1 MLSKIKTHFQ
11 WFKYTFFQNF
21 LYLELVR
28 KFIIF
33 RGKRE
38 RIFLSFSFRL
48 IIRPASF
55 HTFEIPRISFG
66 LEEFSRGRTDER
78 RVRVKLY
85 FHSCVTPLTKG
96 RGNALR
102 AIVIRNEAMSCN
114 VWMESWKEQD
124 ARGECKSIEL
134 PAIRRAH
141 ARPLISWF
149 SFHVEITD

>member
-1 MLSKIKTHFQ
+1 MIQIYILPKFSLSGIRIQ
-11 WFKYTFFQNF
+11 IY
-21 LYLELVR
+21 YLSR
-28 KFIIF
+28 K
-33 RGKRE
+33 RGKNFPLV
-38 RIFLSFSFRL
+38 FLSINHQASLVSYVWNSTYF
-48 IIRPASF
+48 IRAR
-55 HTFEIPRISFG
+55 RILAWTNG
-66 LEEFSRGRTDER
+66 R